1 MADARPAAL
10 LLVALVALVAAG
22 CASSGAVPKPFPGA
36 STPGGRPAAA
46 PPRIAAPSPA
56 GNADEPAA
64 SPDGGVIVPPVPDV
78 TPGTM
83 ALATALD
90 LRGVPYR
97 NGGSD
102 PNGFDCSG
110 LVQWA
115 FARIGRALPREA
127 KEQFHVGREIDRDE
141 VQPGDLL
148 FFDTGTNSA
157 SHVGIALDAESF
169 VHAPRSNGVVRV
181 ERYTSNYWSRRYLGA
196 RRVE

>member
-1 MADARPAAL
+1 MADLRPAAL
-10 LLVALVALVAAG
+10 AIVALVASG

-36 STPGGRPAAA
+36 STTAAEPAAP
-46 PPRIAAPSPA
+46 PPRIA
-56 GNADEPAA
+56 EA
-64 SPDGGVIVPPVPDV
+64 SPDGAVIVPPVPDV
-78 TPGTM
+78 TPGAL

-110 LVQWA
+110 LVQWS
-115 FARIGRALPREA
+115 FARNGRALPREA
-127 KEQFHVGREIDRDE
+127 KEQFLVGREIDRNE
-141 VQPGDLL
+141 VQAGDLL

>member
-1 MADARPAAL
+1 MPEVRVAAL
-10 LLVALVALVAAG
+10 LLVTLAAAG

-36 STPGGRPAAA
+36 PTAAGRPASG
-46 PPRIAAPSPA
+46 PPRIAEASPA
-56 GNADEPAA
+56 GAAAEPP
-64 SPDGGVIVPPVPDV
+64 SPDPGVAVPPALDV
-78 TPGTM
+78 TPG
-83 ALATALD
+83 ALALTTALD

-102 PNGFDCSG
+102 PSGFDCSG

-115 FARIGRALPREA
+115 FARNGRALPREA
-127 KEQFHVGREIDRDE
+127 KEQFLVGREIERDE
-141 VQPGDLL
+141 VRPGDLV

-157 SHVGIALDAESF
+157 SHVGIALDAETF

-181 ERYTSNYWSRRYLGA
+181 ERYTSTYWSRRYLGA

>member
-1 MADARPAAL
+1 MPDLRPGAVLLIAL
-10 LLVALVALVAAG
+10 AAAG

-36 STPGGRPAAA
+36 PTAAGRPPDEA
-46 PPRIAAPSPA
+46 PRIAESSPGA
-56 GNADEPAA
+56 GGVVPPA
-64 SPDGGVIVPPVPDV
+64 PDG
-78 TPGTM
+78 TPGSL
-83 ALATALD
+83 ALAAALD

-110 LVQWA
+110 LVQWV
-115 FARIGRALPREA
+115 FARNGRALPREA
-127 KEQFHVGREIDRDE
+127 KEQFLVGREIDRDD

-148 FFDTGTNSA
+148 FFDTGTHSV

-169 VHAPRSNGVVRV
+169 VHAPRANGVVRV

-196 RRVE
+196 RRVD

>member
-1 MADARPAAL
+1 MADPRPAAL
-10 LLVALVALVAAG
+10 ALVALFASG

-36 STPGGRPAAA
+36 YTPAGRPAAG

-56 GNADEPAA
+56 GEGAEPLAA
-64 SPDGGVIVPPVPDV
+64 SPDGGIIVPPVPDV
-78 TPGTM
+78 TPGTL
-83 ALATALD
+83 ALASALD

-110 LVQWA
+110 LVQWV
-115 FARIGRALPREA
+115 FARNGRALPREA
-127 KEQFHVGREIDRDE
+127 REQFLVGREIGRDE

-148 FFDTGTNSA
+148 FFDTGTNSV

-181 ERYTSNYWSRRYLGA
+181 ERFTSNYWSRRYVGA

>member
-1 MADARPAAL
+1 MADLRPAAL
-10 LLVALVALVAAG
+10 VLVAFIASG

-36 STPGGRPAAA
+36 STPAGRPAAT
-46 PPRIAAPSPA
+46 PPRIAGPSPA
-56 GNADEPAA
+56 GEGADPLAA
-64 SPDGGVIVPPVPDV
+64 SPDAVIVPPVPDV
-78 TPGTM
+78 TPGTL

-115 FARIGRALPREA
+115 FARNGRALPREA
-127 KEQFHVGREIDRDE
+127 REQFLVGREIDRDE
-141 VQPGDLL
+141 VQAGDLL
-148 FFDTGTNSA
+148 FFDTGSNSV
-157 SHVGIALDAESF
+157 SHVGIALDAENF

-181 ERYTSNYWSRRYLGA
+181 ERFTSNYWSRRYVGA